1 MTTLHTVNKSPFER
15 NALQS
20 CVAHMGTG
28 DAILMFE
35 DAVVGARKG
44 SAAAPL
50 IEAAAQTGK
59 VYVLGADM
67 AARGLK
73 ADDIVPGVQVVD
85 YGGFVDL
92 VTGHG
97 RTVAWL

>member
-1 MTTLHTVNKSPFER
+1 MATLHTVNKSPFER
-15 NALQS
+15 NALQT
-20 CVAHMGTG
+20 CVAHMSAG

-35 DAVVGARKG
+35 DAVIGARKG
-44 SAAAPL
+44 SAAAAL
-50 IEAAAQTGK
+50 VEAAVQTGK

-73 ADDIVPGVQVVD
+73 SDDIVSGAQVVD